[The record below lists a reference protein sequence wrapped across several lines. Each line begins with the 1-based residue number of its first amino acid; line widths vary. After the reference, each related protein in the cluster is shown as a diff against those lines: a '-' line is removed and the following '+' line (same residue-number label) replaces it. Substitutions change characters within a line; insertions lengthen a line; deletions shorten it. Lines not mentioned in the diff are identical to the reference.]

1 MLHYRD
7 YSHAPQLQSAG
18 GAAGFL
24 TDSAARADVKIDTVT
39 KATANQVINES
50 VVFIVLYF
58 MQYLLPSFALLAIS
72 LLLVVDRGYDPLSR
86 GYQPRVLAI
95 ELIH

>member
-1 MLHYRD
+1 MDSSHRSSAYEAAALDQLCYTTVD

-18 GAAGFL
+18 GAGGFL
-24 TDSAARADVKIDTVT
+24 TDSVARADVKIDTAT

-58 MQYLLPSFALLAIS
+58 IT
-72 LLLVVDRGYDPLSR
+72 
-86 GYQPRVLAI
+86 YQ
-95 ELIH
+95 